1 MFAALVRNDV
11 WSGLLRRLKTQA
23 AVLVAVAM
31 SAGTSTAQDSVA
43 PPPTL
48 DLERRI
54 AELESIVQQLQA
66 DRTQPGQLPTQTGAD
81 GDGMGRG
88 AETVN
93 SANLGTSPSASA
105 GRGINLER
113 QRISE
118 DPGASPSQGL
128 PPGQVAGWSNGF
140 YLQSPDQRFV
150 FRITGQIQADYHAYL
165 NPYDHTDIDTF
176 LLRRARFGLEATL
189 YNYYE
194 FRFLPDF
201 GLGKA
206 LIEDAYL
213 NIHYWDG
220 FQFEAGKFK
229 QPFSYEQ
236 LIQDR
241 YVPTL
246 ERSLIDQLVPQ
257 RDEGIMVHGDKLLD
271 HHLDYAFS
279 ISNGEINGDIDQNNN
294 KDFNARIAVHPFGAD
309 YQPPPLRYLEIG
321 MSTSWGEQNQ
331 PVQPSTLITP
341 LGVRWFTFIP
351 TVLAYGLRDRYSPEL
366 SYFLGPLGLAT
377 QYFHMDQDMIAS
389 PTGVAARH
397 RVEVTANGYYALA
410 TLLLTG
416 ERRTG
421 YSQAIDPL
429 RPFNARYP
437 FSRPGAWEL
446 VARVSG
452 LRLGSD
458 VFTPGA
464 FQLANP
470 ATNAPGA
477 TEMTLGFNWYL
488 NRLVRMQF
496 NWEHSWFDSAVQLG
510 PTPANRLHQQDAI
523 GTRFQVIF

>member
-1 MFAALVRNDV
+1 VAFSLTALAGAA
-11 WSGLLRRLKTQA
+11 A
-23 AVLVAVAM
+23 AQEA
-31 SAGTSTAQDSVA
+31 VA
-43 PPPTL
+43 PPPTV
-48 DLERRI
+48 DLERRVR
-54 AELESIVQQLQA
+54 ELEYLVQQLQGNRSGPDNGPTFLPST
-66 DRTQPGQLPTQTGAD
+66 DRPGDTSGDTGAAILAPGNLD
-81 GDGMGRG
+81 SNPSRG
-88 AETVN
+88 
-93 SANLGTSPSASA
+93 P

-113 QRISE
+113 ERIGE
-118 DPGASPSQGL
+118 DPGTSPSGGL
-128 PPGQVAGWSNGF
+128 PPGQVAGWNNGF
-140 YLQSPDQRFV
+140 YVQSPDQRFV
-150 FRITGQIQADYHAYL
+150 FRVTGQIQTDYHAYL
-165 NPYDHTDIDTF
+165 NPYDRTDIDTF

-201 GLGKA
+201 GVGKA

-213 NIHYWDG
+213 NIHYWDA
-220 FQFEAGKFK
+220 FQFEVGKFK

-257 RDEGIMVHGDKLLD
+257 RDVGAMVHGEKLLD
-271 HHLDYAFS
+271 RHLDYEFA
-279 ISNGEINGDIDQNNN
+279 ISNGVINGDTDFNNN
-294 KDFNARIAVHPFGAD
+294 KDFNARIALHPFGAD
-309 YQPPPLRYLEIG
+309 YQPPALRFLEIG
-321 MSTSWGEQNQ
+321 MSAGWGDQNQ
-331 PVQPSTLITP
+331 PVQPSTLVTP
-341 LGVRWFTFIP
+341 LGVRWFTFNP

-366 SYFLGPLGLAT
+366 SYFLGPVGLAA
-377 QYFHMDQDMIAS
+377 QYFHMDQEMIAS
-389 PTGVAARH
+389 TTGPAARH
-397 RVEVTANGYYALA
+397 RVDVTANGWYALA

-421 YSQAIDPL
+421 YSQAIDPV
-429 RPFNARYP
+429 RPFDPRYP
-437 FSRPGAWEL
+437 ISHPGAWEL
-446 VARVSG
+446 VGRVSE

-477 TEMTLGFNWYL
+477 TEMTLGFNWYF
-488 NRLVRMQF
+488 NRLVRMQL

-510 PTPANRLHQQDAI
+510 PGPSNRLHQQDAI